1 MSDTDAVALK
11 AERKRERSWILYD
24 CGESAYSMAITTAL
38 FPIVLGM
45 YSGNDMILGYYSS
58 LASIIVAVISP
69 ILGTFADYKD
79 KKKRFFAFFALLGMV
94 MTVALAFVP
103 KGDWVTLAWIYVIST
118 IGYAGSNIFY
128 DAFLTDVTSDERMD
142 QVSAKGFAYGY
153 IASIIPFGICL
164 GVIYFSG
171 MDQLIGY
178 QISFAITAL
187 WWALFTVPL
196 LRNVKQRFYIEP
208 VANPVL
214 GSFRRLA
221 QTFRDI
227 RKLKNVF
234 LFLLAY
240 FFYIDGVD
248 TIIKMVVPY
257 ARSVLGKDSLDVFL
271 LLGILLVIQVVAFP
285 FALLFGKLATRFG
298 TLFMIRVAIVIYIVS
313 VSFAYFMN
321 SIVHVFILGIMIA
334 FAQGGI
340 QALSRSYFARMIPKE
355 KSNEFF
361 GFYNIF
367 GKFAAI
373 MGPAIMAA
381 ISDLTKQPRLT
392 ILGILPLFL
401 IGFGLTWLLPKGD
414 PERIQMSEEATS

>member
-1 MSDTDAVALK
+1 MSDLEASERRAL
-11 AERKRERSWILYD
+11 RKRERSWILYD

-58 LASIIVAVISP
+58 LSSIIVAVLSP

-103 KGDWVTLAWIYVIST
+103 QGKWVTLAWIYVIST

-128 DAFLTDVTSDERMD
+128 DAFLTDVTTDERMD

-153 IASIIPFGICL
+153 IASVIPFGICL
-164 GVIYFSG
+164 GIIYFSG
-171 MDQLIGY
+171 MDRLIGY

-196 LRNVKQRFYIEP
+196 LRNVRQRFYIEP
-208 VANPVL
+208 VENPVL

-221 QTFRDI
+221 QTFKEI
-227 RKLKNVF
+227 RKLKHVF

-257 ARSVLGKDSLDVFL
+257 ARTVLGQDSLDMFL
-271 LLGILLVIQVVAFP
+271 LLAILLVIQIVAFP
-285 FALLFGKLATRFG
+285 FALLFGRLAKKFG
-298 TLFMIRVAIVIYIVS
+298 TLFMIRVAIVIYLIS
-313 VSFAYFMN
+313 VSFAYFMS
-321 SIVHVFILGIMIA
+321 SIVHVFILGVMIA

-355 KSNEFF
+355 KANEFF

-381 ISDLTKQPRLT
+381 IADLTDQPRFT

-414 PERIQMSEEATS
+414 PERVTMSAEAKR

>member
-58 LASIIVAVISP
+58 LASIIVAIISP

-196 LRNVKQRFYIEP
+196 LRNVRQRFYIEP

-257 ARSVLGKDSLDVFL
+257 ARSVLGKDSLDMFL
-271 LLGILLVIQVVAFP
+271 LLGILLVIQIVAFP
-285 FALLFGKLATRFG
+285 FALLFGRLATRFG

-381 ISDLTKQPRLT
+381 ISDLTNQPRLT

-414 PERIQMSEEATS
+414 PERIQISTEAKR